1 MGMASWRGRV
11 AHLASPWQ
19 WGEAAFAVF
28 VVGVLAL
35 SVAVLVRAATG
46 PVSTSGKVVSV
57 GAWAVGVYLIYVRP
71 LVRTMRRRRTASR

>member
-19 WGEAAFAVF
+19 WGQAAFAVF

-46 PVSTSGKVVSV
+46 PVSTSGKVVIRRLEPAVARSV
-57 GAWAVGVYLIYVRP
+57 LGG
-71 LVRTMRRRRTASR
+71 